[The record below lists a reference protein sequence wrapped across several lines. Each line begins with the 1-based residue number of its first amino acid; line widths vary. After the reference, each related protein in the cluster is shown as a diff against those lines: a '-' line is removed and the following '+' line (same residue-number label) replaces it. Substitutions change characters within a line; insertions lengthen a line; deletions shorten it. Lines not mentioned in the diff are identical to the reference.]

1 MNARIFWI
9 EYITLFG
16 FGTIIGSF
24 LNVIIYRVPAG
35 LSLIKPGSHCP
46 NCSRPI
52 KPLENIPIISFILL
66 RGKCKGCKHQISF
79 QYPLVEAAMGGLLML
94 MLYKFGWTWDLLIYG
109 VFCAL
114 MLSLSVIDI
123 FTLRLPNP
131 ITLTGAITAVL
142 LTIFLRREFL
152 PEMIIGGFTG
162 IGVLGLQG
170 LAGWVTVK
178 IVSKRKKAALGL
190 GDVKFAGMIGLFLG
204 PVLTIVM
211 FLFGIVLGALFGIMM
226 ILSGKKKLGQRIP
239 FGPYLAVGG
248 ILSLLIGK
256 DLWLWYSHLLRL

>member
-1 MNARIFWI
+1 
-9 EYITLFG
+9 
-16 FGTIIGSF
+16 
-24 LNVIIYRVPAG
+24 
-35 LSLIKPGSHCP
+35 
-46 NCSRPI
+46 
-52 KPLENIPIISFILL
+52 
-66 RGKCKGCKHQISF
+66 
-79 QYPLVEAAMGGLLML
+79 MGGLLML